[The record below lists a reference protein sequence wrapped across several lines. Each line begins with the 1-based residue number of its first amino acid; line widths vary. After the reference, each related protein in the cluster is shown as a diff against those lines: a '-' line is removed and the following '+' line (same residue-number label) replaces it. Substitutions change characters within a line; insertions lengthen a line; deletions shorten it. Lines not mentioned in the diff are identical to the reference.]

1 MSRIVD
7 NTPMSTQRHDPEDLS
22 QQLLVFGQALKN
34 AYERAGV
41 SKRQLAAVA
50 SLDRSAI
57 TQIEQGKR
65 APKFDKLLLLA
76 HGAKT
81 TPAALLAGIGPQ
93 ESTAHLR
100 AALRARED
108 CNNKPSGGSNP
119 HEDEPVKRFA
129 ANLKWIRRRAQPVL
143 SQEGLAL
150 EAEIDRSSPNGY
162 ETGRMAA
169 PTLRTIL
176 KLAAGLDVGPS
187 LLMERVELSGPGA
200 RSASPR
206 SPRRARPRARP

>member
-1 MSRIVD
+1 M
-7 NTPMSTQRHDPEDLS
+7 PTQRPPSHDLS
-22 QQLLVFGQALKN
+22 QQLLAFGQALKD

-41 SKRQLAAVA
+41 SKRQLAAAA

-93 ESTAHLR
+93 EASEQLRDRLRNAIATADG
-100 AALRARED
+100 AVSD
-108 CNNKPSGGSNP
+108 GGL
-119 HEDEPVKRFA
+119 DPVERFA
-129 ANLKWIRRRAQPVL
+129 ANLRWLRQHAQPGL

-150 EAEIDRSSPNGY
+150 NAEIDRSSPNGY
-162 ETGRMAA
+162 ETGRMAP

-176 KLAAGLDVGPS
+176 KLAAGLGVSMS
-187 LLMERVELSGPGA
+187 LLVEGVTL
-200 RSASPR
+200 
-206 SPRRARPRARP
+206 

>member
-1 MSRIVD
+1 VVFMSRMTH
-7 NTPMSTQRHDPEDLS
+7 NTPMPTQRLDSEDLP
-22 QQLLVFGQALKN
+22 QQLRTFGQALKD

-41 SKRQLAAVA
+41 SKRQLAAAA

-76 HGAKT
+76 RGAKT
-81 TPAALLAGIGPQ
+81 TPAALLADVGPQ
-93 ESTAHLR
+93 EAMEDLR
-100 AALRARED
+100 AALRQHNGGE
-108 CNNKPSGGSNP
+108 PSADS
-119 HEDEPVKRFA
+119 DPVKRFA
-129 ANLKWIRRRAQPVL
+129 ANLKWVRRHSESGL
-143 SQEGLAL
+143 TQEGLAL

-176 KLAAGLDVGPS
+176 KLAAGMGVSPDLLVDGIELVHS
-187 LLMERVELSGPGA
+187 LA
-200 RSASPR
+200 I
-206 SPRRARPRARP
+206 

>member
-1 MSRIVD
+1 MSQTAD
-7 NTPMSTQRHDPEDLS
+7 NTPMTTERLDSQDLPQDDLS
-22 QQLLVFGQALKN
+22 QQLRTFGQALED

-41 SKRQLAAVA
+41 SKRQLAAAA

-57 TQIEQGKR
+57 TQIEQGER

-93 ESTAHLR
+93 EPTEQLLDRLR
-100 AALRARED
+100 QAIAAAEGAASRE
-108 CNNKPSGGSNP
+108 GVA
-119 HEDEPVKRFA
+119 PVKRFA
-129 ANLKWIRRRAQPVL
+129 ANLKWLRQHVQPGL

-162 ETGRMAA
+162 ETGRMA
-169 PTLRTIL
+169 PPRLDTIL
-176 KLAAGLDVGPS
+176 KLAAGLGVSPGV
-187 LLMERVELSGPGA
+187 LMEGVMLEQGASIRPGTG
-200 RSASPR
+200 
-206 SPRRARPRARP
+206 RRRG

>member
-1 MSRIVD
+1 MSRMTD
-7 NTPMSTQRHDPEDLS
+7 NTPMPTQRPDPQDDIS
-22 QQLLVFGQALKN
+22 QQLRTFGQALKE
-34 AYERAGV
+34 AYEPAGV
-41 SKRQLAAVA
+41 SKRQLAAAA

-76 HGAKT
+76 RGAKT

-93 ESTAHLR
+93 EATERLR
-100 AALRARED
+100 ADLRRHYGS
-108 CNNKPSGGSNP
+108 KPSGDS
-119 HEDEPVKRFA
+119 DPVKRFA
-129 ANLKWIRRRAQPVL
+129 ANLKWVRKHAESRL
-143 SQEGLAL
+143 TQEGLAL

-176 KLAAGLDVGPS
+176 KLAIAIGVSPGLFLEG
-187 LLMERVELSGPGA
+187 VEVAES
-200 RSASPR
+200 SD
-206 SPRRARPRARP
+206 